1 MMSMTHISIGLAT
14 TLAITRPDKFQDYL
28 PVIAG
33 AAIGSI
39 ICDFDCRSTD
49 EMKDAL
55 YGRIVALSLF
65 VVSIV
70 IDLIVRG
77 KVFNSLFQHNVKLI
91 LVGLV
96 IFIIT
101 SIFAIFSE
109 HRSFSHS
116 LLALVLYVGALLCI
130 SIPLVIP
137 FLIGYISHI
146 LLDIMN
152 KKPVMFLFPS
162 DKGFCLNW
170 FYAGKTA
177 NKVFLVFGCI
187 GLLSVIVF
195 NILY

>member
-14 TLAITRPDKFQDYL
+14 TLAITRSDRFKDYL

-55 YGRIVALSLF
+55 YGRIVAF
-65 VVSIV
+65 VIFGLSIV
-70 IDLIVRG
+70 IDLIIRG
-77 KVFNSLFQHNVKLI
+77 NVFASLYQHNIKLI
-91 LVGLV
+91 IVGVV
-96 IFIIT
+96 IFLIT
-101 SIFAIFSE
+101 SIFAVFSE
-109 HRSFSHS
+109 HRFFSHS
-116 LLALVLYVGALLCI
+116 LLALVLYEGALICI

-137 FLIGYISHI
+137 FLIGYLSHI
-146 LLDIMN
+146 LLDVMN

-162 DKGFCLNW
+162 EKGFCLNW

-177 NKVFLVFGCI
+177 NTVFLVFGCL
-187 GLLSVIVF
+187 GLICVTIL
-195 NILY
+195 NIII